1 MINMAG
7 VKLGSTTINKMY
19 LGSTEIKA
27 AYLGSIQ
34 VWGSS
39 TPVEPEEDSINLSE
53 TTLMFDAQGGSS
65 DVFID
70 ASDEWTYEI
79 NQDWTTVSG
88 MSLLKAR
95 IMVNPNTTGIS
106 RTGTIV
112 FICGSAEKTLTIQQE
127 G

>member
-1 MINMAG
+1 MAEI
-7 VKLGSTTINKMY
+7 KLGNTTVNKIY

-39 TPVEPEEDSINLSE
+39 PTPVEPEEGSIELSE
-53 TTLMFDAQGGSS
+53 TTLTFDAQGGSK
-65 DVFID
+65 DIFVE
-70 ASDEWTYEI
+70 ASDEWTYEN
-79 NQDWTTVSG
+79 NQDWTTVNG
-88 MSLLKAR
+88 TSLAKAK
-95 IMVNPNTTGIS
+95 IVINPNTTGIS